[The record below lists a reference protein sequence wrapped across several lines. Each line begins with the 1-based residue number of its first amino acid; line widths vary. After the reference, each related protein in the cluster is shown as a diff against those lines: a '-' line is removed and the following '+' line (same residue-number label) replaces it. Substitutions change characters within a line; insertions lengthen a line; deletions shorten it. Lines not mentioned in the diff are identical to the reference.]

1 MREKNHSDKKENSSA
16 GCCGTSGNLH
26 KKTSDNSMQPDEDGT
41 NKTVSFF
48 VKGMTCMSCVR
59 QIEAALSEFPGVGD
73 VVVDLSEQKVT
84 VGFDPLKTSLDDL
97 KAVVETAG
105 YRVVENKSDS
115 LDKTTSRSGLLFK
128 QVFSPPPLMI
138 GAAAAIAV
146 VGFYL
151 GLITLVSDWYNARM
165 QFEEYR
171 WWILALAA
179 GLGVQATLY
188 AFLRIRLNGKNVK
201 SAKSSLAA
209 SGGMSTASMAA
220 CCAHY
225 LVAFLPALGLP
236 FLSAA
241 AAGLAEYQTQLFLLG
256 VLSNLFGIGVM
267 LRVMQKNGIIPAGVL
282 SSYATFGL
290 RRENQ

>member
-1 MREKNHSDKKENSSA
+1 MREKNHGDNKENSLA
-16 GCCGTSGNLH
+16 GCCGASENL
-26 KKTSDNSMQPDEDGT
+26 N
-41 NKTVSFF
+41 
-48 VKGMTCMSCVR
+48 
-59 QIEAALSEFPGVGD
+59 I
-73 VVVDLSEQKVT
+73 
-84 VGFDPLKTSLDDL
+84 
-97 KAVVETAG
+97 
-105 YRVVENKSDS
+105 ENKSDN
-115 LDKTTSRSGLLFK
+115 LDEIINRQRLLSR
-128 QVFSPPPLMI
+128 QVFSPPPLLI
-138 GAAAAIAV
+138 GVAAAIAV

-188 AFLRIRLNGKNVK
+188 SFLRIRLNGKNVK

-241 AAGLAEYQTQLFLLG
+241 AAGLAEYQTHLFLLG

-267 LRVMQKNGIIPAGVL
+267 LRVMQKNGIIPAGAL
-282 SSYATFGL
+282 ASYAPFGL

>member
-1 MREKNHSDKKENSSA
+1 
-16 GCCGTSGNLH
+16 
-26 KKTSDNSMQPDEDGT
+26 
-41 NKTVSFF
+41 
-48 VKGMTCMSCVR
+48 
-59 QIEAALSEFPGVGD
+59 
-73 VVVDLSEQKVT
+73 
-84 VGFDPLKTSLDDL
+84 
-97 KAVVETAG
+97 
-105 YRVVENKSDS
+105 
-115 LDKTTSRSGLLFK
+115 
-128 QVFSPPPLMI
+128 
-138 GAAAAIAV
+138 
-146 VGFYL
+146 
-151 GLITLVSDWYNARM
+151 M

-188 AFLRIRLNGKNVK
+188 SFLRKRLKGKNVK

-267 LRVMQKNGIIPAGVL
+267 LRVMKKNGIIPAGVL
-282 SSYATFGL
+282 ASYASFGL

>member
-1 MREKNHSDKKENSSA
+1 MREKNNGDNKESSSA
-16 GCCGTSGNLH
+16 ACCGASENLH
-26 KKTSDNSMQPDEDGT
+26 
-41 NKTVSFF
+41 
-48 VKGMTCMSCVR
+48 
-59 QIEAALSEFPGVGD
+59 I
-73 VVVDLSEQKVT
+73 
-84 VGFDPLKTSLDDL
+84 
-97 KAVVETAG
+97 
-105 YRVVENKSDS
+105 ENKSDNLDGTVSRPGLFSKQAFS
-115 LDKTTSRSGLLFK
+115 L
-128 QVFSPPPLMI
+128 PPLLI

-188 AFLRIRLNGKNVK
+188 SFLRIRLNGKNVK

-282 SSYATFGL
+282 ASYAPFGL

>member
-1 MREKNHSDKKENSSA
+1 MGKINYGDNKENSSA
-16 GCCGTSGNLH
+16 GCCGASENL
-26 KKTSDNSMQPDEDGT
+26 
-41 NKTVSFF
+41 
-48 VKGMTCMSCVR
+48 R
-59 QIEAALSEFPGVGD
+59 I
-73 VVVDLSEQKVT
+73 
-84 VGFDPLKTSLDDL
+84 
-97 KAVVETAG
+97 
-105 YRVVENKSDS
+105 ENKSDN
-115 LDKTTSRSGLLFK
+115 LDKTINRPGLLSK
-128 QVFSPPPLMI
+128 QVFSPPPLLI

-188 AFLRIRLNGKNVK
+188 SFLRIRLNGKNVK

-241 AAGLAEYQTQLFLLG
+241 AAGLAEYQVQLFLLG

-282 SSYATFGL
+282 ASYAPFGL

>member
-1 MREKNHSDKKENSSA
+1 MTSS
-16 GCCGTSGNLH
+16 T
-26 KKTSDNSMQPDEDGT
+26 
-41 NKTVSFF
+41 
-48 VKGMTCMSCVR
+48 
-59 QIEAALSEFPGVGD
+59 GVA
-73 VVVDLSEQKVT
+73 DLSEQKAT
-84 VGFDPLKTSLDDL
+84 VSFDPVKANLDDL

-105 YRVVENKSDS
+105 YSIIENKSDN
-115 LDKTTSRSGLLFK
+115 LDEIISRQRLLSRK
-128 QVFSPPPLMI
+128 VFSPPPLLI
-138 GAAAAIAV
+138 GVAAAIAV

-188 AFLRIRLNGKNVK
+188 SFLRIRLNGKNVK

-267 LRVMQKNGIIPAGVL
+267 LRVMQKNGIIPAGAL
-282 SSYATFGL
+282 ASYAPFGL

>member
-1 MREKNHSDKKENSSA
+1 MREKDHGGTKGNSSA
-16 GCCGTSGNLH
+16 GCCGASENLN
-26 KKTSDNSMQPDEDGT
+26 KRSSDNSMEPDEDGT
-41 NKTVSFF
+41 NITVSFF
-48 VKGMTCMSCVR
+48 VNGMTCMSCAR
-59 QIEAALSEFPGVGD
+59 KIEAALAECPGVGST
-73 VVVDLSEQKVT
+73 VANLAEQKAT
-84 VGFDPLKTSLDDL
+84 VSFNPAKTSLDHL
-97 KAVVETAG
+97 KTVVETAG
-105 YRVVENKSDS
+105 YSIVENQPAN
-115 LDKTTSRSGLLFK
+115 LEETTNLQRLLSK
-128 QVFSPPPLMI
+128 QVFSPHPYLI

-267 LRVMQKNGIIPAGVL
+267 LRVIHKNGIIPAGVL
-282 SSYATFGL
+282 SKYASFGL
-290 RRENQ
+290 

>member
-1 MREKNHSDKKENSSA
+1 MREKNHGDNKENSST
-16 GCCGTSGNLH
+16 GCCGVSE
-26 KKTSDNSMQPDEDGT
+26 NSH
-41 NKTVSFF
+41 
-48 VKGMTCMSCVR
+48 
-59 QIEAALSEFPGVGD
+59 I
-73 VVVDLSEQKVT
+73 
-84 VGFDPLKTSLDDL
+84 
-97 KAVVETAG
+97 
-105 YRVVENKSDS
+105 ENKSDN
-115 LDKTTSRSGLLFK
+115 LDETISRQRLLSK
-128 QVFSPPPLMI
+128 QVFSPPPLLI
-138 GAAAAIAV
+138 GLAVAIAV

-188 AFLRIRLNGKNVK
+188 SFLRKRLNGKNVK

-267 LRVMQKNGIIPAGVL
+267 LRVMQKNGIIPAGAL
-282 SSYATFGL
+282 ASCAPFGL

>member
-1 MREKNHSDKKENSSA
+1 MREKNHGDNKENSLA
-16 GCCGTSGNLH
+16 GCCGASENL
-26 KKTSDNSMQPDEDGT
+26 N
-41 NKTVSFF
+41 
-48 VKGMTCMSCVR
+48 
-59 QIEAALSEFPGVGD
+59 I
-73 VVVDLSEQKVT
+73 
-84 VGFDPLKTSLDDL
+84 
-97 KAVVETAG
+97 
-105 YRVVENKSDS
+105 ENKSDN
-115 LDKTTSRSGLLFK
+115 LDEIINRQRLLSR
-128 QVFSPPPLMI
+128 QVFSPPPLLI
-138 GAAAAIAV
+138 GVAAAIAV

-188 AFLRIRLNGKNVK
+188 SFLRIRLNGKNVK

-267 LRVMQKNGIIPAGVL
+267 LRVMQKNGIIPAGAL
-282 SSYATFGL
+282 ASYAPFGL

>member
-1 MREKNHSDKKENSSA
+1 MREKNHGDNKENSST
-16 GCCGTSGNLH
+16 GCCGAS
-26 KKTSDNSMQPDEDGT
+26 ED
-41 NKTVSFF
+41 SH
-48 VKGMTCMSCVR
+48 
-59 QIEAALSEFPGVGD
+59 I
-73 VVVDLSEQKVT
+73 
-84 VGFDPLKTSLDDL
+84 
-97 KAVVETAG
+97 
-105 YRVVENKSDS
+105 ENKSDNS
-115 LDKTTSRSGLLFK
+115 EDTISRQGLLSK
-128 QVFSPPPLMI
+128 QVFSPHPYLI

-146 VGFYL
+146 VGFSL
-151 GLITLVSDWYNARM
+151 GLITLVSDWYNAKM

-188 AFLRIRLNGKNVK
+188 AFLRKRLHGKNIK

-282 SSYATFGL
+282 ASYATFGL